1 MERPLLLSSL
11 TKNKQTCEQYDAWAA
26 RQRACDNIGLALE
39 GHCSPSDDLSK
50 PRETCKVT
58 GKISGLPPSSAA
70 HNGPTTLAKRT
81 APTPSIVYDTY
92 WRFAT
97 ERQDLYFNRIA
108 HTQGPWTS
116 DPVLAQ
122 YKFTNAYRA
131 ADRVSQYLI
140 RNVIYAGKFDAPD
153 VAFRIL
159 LFKLFN
165 KIETWQLLTE
175 RFGELSIKSFDV
187 DRFDAALTQALRSGT
202 RIYSAAYIMPNAPRL
217 NEGSYKHRTHLD
229 LLRLVIKGGLLR
241 QLLNARSMKESY
253 ELLLSLPSIGP
264 FLAYQYAV
272 DLNYSDITTFSENEF
287 VQPGPGALNGLAK
300 CFTSLGEYSA
310 ADAIRWVT
318 ERQEVEFK
326 NRGLNFKSLWGR
338 PLQLIDCQNLFCEVD
353 KYARVAHPEFSALTG
368 RARIKQKFSSNG
380 ALPAPFFP
388 PKWKLKLDVPM
399 TPSPWPFPK
408 TAKKVQNEL
417 FA

>member
-1 MERPLLLSSL
+1 M
-11 TKNKQTCEQYDAWAA
+11 
-26 RQRACDNIGLALE
+26 
-39 GHCSPSDDLSK
+39 
-50 PRETCKVT
+50 T
-58 GKISGLPPSSAA
+58 GKNLGPKRSSPAKNGL
-70 HNGPTTLAKRT
+70 TTFARRT
-81 APTPSIVYDTY
+81 APTSTVVYDSY

-97 ERQDLYFNRIA
+97 ERQQLYFNRLTA
-108 HTQGPWTS
+108 EHGPWTQ
-116 DPVLAQ
+116 DPVLSK

-140 RNVIYAGKFDAPD
+140 RVVIYQGAFDELD

-165 KIETWQLLTE
+165 KIETWELLTA
-175 RFGELSIKSFDV
+175 RFGTLSRATFDV
-187 DRFDAALTQALRSGT
+187 ERFDAALSEALRAGI

-217 NEGSYKHRTHLD
+217 LEGSYKHRTHLD
-229 LLRLVIKGGLLR
+229 LLHSVVKSGLLQ
-241 QLLNARSMKESY
+241 QLVEAGSMQQVY

-272 DLNYSDITTFSENEF
+272 DLNYSAISEFSENEF
-287 VQPGPGALNGLAK
+287 VQPGPGALNGLTK
-300 CFTSLGEYSA
+300 CFSSLGDYSP

-318 ERQEVEFK
+318 ERQDAELK
-326 NRGLNFKSLWGR
+326 ARGLAFRSLWGR

-353 KYARVAHPEFSALTG
+353 KYARVMHPEFSALTG

-380 ALPAPFFP
+380 DLPAPFFP
-388 PKWKLKLDVPM
+388 PKWNLILDLPKDTTV
-399 TPSPWPFPK
+399 WPFPK
-408 TAKKVQNEL
+408 VSKRKAQNEL

>member
-1 MERPLLLSSL
+1 M
-11 TKNKQTCEQYDAWAA
+11 
-26 RQRACDNIGLALE
+26 
-39 GHCSPSDDLSK
+39 
-50 PRETCKVT
+50 T
-58 GKISGLPPSSAA
+58 GKNFGLKPSLKK
-70 HNGPTTLAKRT
+70 NGPTTLAKRT
-81 APTPSIVYDTY
+81 EPTPTVVYDTY
-92 WRFAT
+92 WRFAA
-97 ERQDLYFNRIA
+97 ERQQLYFNRLTDE
-108 HTQGPWTS
+108 HGPWTH
-116 DPVLAQ
+116 DPVLKE

-140 RNVIYAGKFDAPD
+140 KDVIYRGSFDELD

-165 KIETWQLLTE
+165 KIETWELLTA
-175 RFGELSIKSFDV
+175 RFGALSKANFNV
-187 DRFDAALTQALRSGT
+187 ARFDSALSDAIRANQ

-217 NEGSYKHRTHLD
+217 VEGSYKHRTHLD
-229 LLRLVIKGGLLR
+229 LLSTVVKSRLLD
-241 QLLNARSMKESY
+241 QLVDASSMRKVY

-272 DLNYSDITTFSENEF
+272 DLNYSATSEFSENEF
-287 VQPGPGALNGLAK
+287 VQPGPGALNGLTK
-300 CFTSLGEYSA
+300 CFSSLGDYSP

-318 ERQEVEFK
+318 ERQEAEFK
-326 NRGLNFKSLWGR
+326 ARGLVFKSLWGR

-380 ALPAPFFP
+380 NLASPFFP
-388 PKWKLKLDVPM
+388 PKWKLNVEVPKG
-399 TPSPWPFPK
+399 TSPWPFPK
-408 TAKKVQNEL
+408 PKVKVQDKL